1 MDINIQQELPLSQIW
16 ISVHSLQAVRMI
28 FKIKADNWSTGLT
41 LHLIP
46 RLGNVDTTPDT
57 WLSALLAA
65 HNEPDGDF

>member
-1 MDINIQQELPLSQIW
+1 
-16 ISVHSLQAVRMI
+16 MI